1 MSHTI
6 KIVKE
11 FHEKFGHPVAPRV
24 TTPDAKTRLL
34 RFRLL
39 VEEVLE
45 FGRAIGVAGL
55 CEQSQEDFERMAK
68 SVLDTY
74 SINPAHET
82 NLADAADAL
91 GDVDYVTQGANLVF
105 GFPAEAV
112 TAEIHRANMSKLG
125 ADGKPVYDE
134 HGKIQK
140 GPNYIKPD
148 VAAVLHLIEET
159 RNVWLEDAPTA
170 DSAAND

>member
-11 FHEKFGHPVAPRV
+11 FHEKFGHPVAPRMI
-24 TTPDAKTRLL
+24 TPDAKTRLL

-55 CEQSQEDFERMAK
+55 CEPSQEDFERLVKA
-68 SVLDTY
+68 SLNTY
-74 SINPAHET
+74 EINPSHET
-82 NLADAADAL
+82 DLTEAADAL
-91 GDVDYVTQGANLVF
+91 GDIDYVAQGANLVF

-112 TAEIHRANMSKLG
+112 VAEIHRANMSKLG

-140 GPNYIKPD
+140 GPNYVKPD
-148 VAAVLHLIEET
+148 VAAVLHLIETT
-159 RNVWLEDAPTA
+159 RSVWLEDAPTA